1 MLLIRPSNA
10 GDLQYLHDIEIKS
23 YGQPWLGDEFTGFG
37 RSTFVGTEDL
47 RVIGYYCIRY
57 SANSTRLLR
66 LAISPRWRR
75 MGLGSALMAHVKRGG
90 GSKITTIVSELN
102 EGAIAFLHDTDFRC
116 VNVMKDAFKDSGD
129 SYDGFYFLWRTNG

>member
-1 MLLIRPSNA
+1 MLIRPYQV

-37 RSTFVGTEDL
+37 RSTFVGTESL

-57 SANSTRLLR
+57 SASSTRLLR
-66 LAISPRWRR
+66 LAVSPTWRR
-75 MGLGSALMAHVKRGG
+75 MGTGSALMDHAKRQGG
-90 GSKITTIVSELN
+90 KVTTIVSELN

-116 VNVMKDAFKDSGD
+116 VNVMKNAFKDSGEN
-129 SYDGFYFLWRTNG
+129 YDGFYFLWRMNG